1 MKRLLSSFVLSMLL
15 LLDCFAAEL
24 TIGECVSLARANY
37 PAVAQYGLLEKVKQ
51 LNLSN
56 VSKMWMPQGSVSAQL
71 TWQNE
76 VAALPEVLT
85 NILSQQGV
93 DYPGLDKTQYRIG
106 LDVSQQIWDGGKAKA
121 NKEAVATGNAVE
133 RTALDLQLYDV
144 EGRVE
149 EIYFSMLLLDEH
161 ISQCDKTMTLVDSTL
176 RQVRSMFANGVAM
189 KSDCD
194 QIEAKLL
201 TLQQQKS
208 RLTATLV
215 SIRRIMEIFIGES
228 VGARTLV
235 LPSEDLQAPAEGI
248 HPQQRLF
255 DRRIANLSA
264 QESGIKAAAMP
275 LSPRDITVIRDII
288 CSRTCS
294 RVICRSTLW

>member
-1 MKRLLSSFVLSMLL
+1 
-15 LLDCFAAEL
+15 
-24 TIGECVSLARANY
+24 
-37 PAVAQYGLLEKVKQ
+37 
-51 LNLSN
+51 
-56 VSKMWMPQGSVSAQL
+56 
-71 TWQNE
+71 
-76 VAALPEVLT
+76 
-85 NILSQQGV
+85 
-93 DYPGLDKTQYRIG
+93 
-106 LDVSQQIWDGGKAKA
+106 
-121 NKEAVATGNAVE
+121 
-133 RTALDLQLYDV
+133 
-144 EGRVE
+144 
-149 EIYFSMLLLDEH
+149 
-161 ISQCDKTMTLVDSTL
+161 MTLVDSTL

-275 LSPRDITVIRDII
+275 TVNAFASGYYGYPGYNMFKNMQSRDLSFNFMVGLKVAWNFSSLYTRGNSLNKLRLQRSQVESERATFNFNNSIAISESLGQIASLREVMRNDDRIVELRNSVVSAAQSQLDNGIIDTTALLSKITDSELAQNEMAQHHIELVKAIYNLNHLRN
-288 CSRTCS
+288 R
-294 RVICRSTLW
+294 